1 MLIVKIKTDGLENRF
16 ANLTEGVHSVGSSIN
31 SDVVLLDGSIDPLHC
46 YVSVSLKGV
55 TVEMSPGSCG
65 VLKRG
70 SEQWIKLAGA
80 GTAFQWAWGDT
91 LDLGGTQIQMQGDML
106 RYPAPVPESADKTSR
121 FHRTK
126 LAGSA
131 VVGLF
136 AAILL
141 LAQVVTAEIGPTK
154 TALET
159 GAAEVLGLEM
169 ADSAREAKPDS
180 QDILAGLEA
189 RGITV
194 VDFAPSGEGWTGK
207 IWVATRDEQIRVEAS
222 LVALAAHFSPRIYLD
237 ERLAAAAELVIQS
250 IAPDAD
256 IETISYGAIM
266 LSGIAADSPKAEM
279 LQNNLMA
286 DIPGIQAVTFDNRQ
300 QESLN
305 MVGNK
310 IVGTWAGEFPY
321 VLLDGGRTVRP
332 GEEIDKHA
340 QLIQVQQETVVV
352 GIGESQYEVKLR

>member
-1 MLIVKIKTDGLENRF
+1 MLIVKIKSDGLENRF
-16 ANLTEGVHSVGSSIN
+16 ARLAEGVHSVGSSIN

-46 YVSVSLKGV
+46 YVSVSLQEV

-70 SEQWIKLAGA
+70 RDQWIELAGA
-80 GTAFQWAWGDT
+80 GNAFQWAWGDT
-91 LDLGGTQIQMQGDML
+91 LDLGGTQIQIQGDML
-106 RYPAPVPESADKTSR
+106 RDSEPVPESADKTSR
-121 FHRTK
+121 FRRIK

-141 LAQVVTAEIGPTK
+141 LAQVVTTETGHAK

-169 ADSAREAKPDS
+169 VDSDRAAKPDS
-180 QDILAGLEA
+180 QDILAGLEV

-194 VDFAPSGEGWTGK
+194 VDFAPLGEGWTGT
-207 IWVATRDEQIRVEAS
+207 IWVATRDEQKRVEAS
-222 LVALAAHFSPRIYLD
+222 LVALAAHFSPRIYVD
-237 ERLAAAAELVIQS
+237 ERLEAAAELVIQS
-250 IAPDAD
+250 IAPDVD
-256 IETISYGAIM
+256 IEAISHGAIM
-266 LSGIAADSPKAEM
+266 LSGIAADSPKAEK
-279 LQNNLMA
+279 LQDNLMA

-305 MVGNK
+305 MVGSK
-310 IVGTWAGEFPY
+310 IIGTWAGEFPY

-332 GEEIDKHA
+332 GEKIGKHA
-340 QLIQVQQETVVV
+340 QLIQVRQEAVVV
-352 GIGESQYEVKLR
+352 GIGDSRYEVKLK